1 MMSEE
6 SQKSLSPPAVDT
18 DAECLDGVSVDR
30 VPKVRRDVIAS
41 RLAIHDADLRGTSPA
56 SSLFSSSLL
65 SSISSDAEGD
75 ENPHDTQQVGS
86 START
91 VPLRM
96 PLSSVA
102 KVEVALQKTV
112 HLSRGGLCAEF
123 TVEDIRHIED
133 GDVLRYLSAHTH
145 SSPEGGGD
153 IKTAPVERPRVPVT
167 TVADIEAHM
176 AALQKEI
183 NTFITVVDN
192 EGHVYEIRVGA
203 SGHVQVPID
212 DDDHDD
218 GGYLR
223 EGGGETEVVLA
234 GDSSDAAAPEE
245 DAAKTEGSTAATVS
259 PRCGEVVRTTDHPIN
274 RPVPRPSPPNPAR
287 QARAAVHLNPRAR
300 QQACLSFSA
309 PPSQSLPSR
318 QLPTALP
325 PAIAVRPP
333 ARMTDT
339 EATRVECLLD
349 SSVVATS
356 MSSPYLLDAEME
368 QRLRVLE
375 AETRSYAAVREGR
388 VNEDAL
394 KHVEETMSD
403 VSAATAV
410 PDGAGTARDLGNAYM
425 YDAREHDRRRHQLR
439 SVNERLRALQR
450 RAEVLALA
458 PTDGVPSSIAA
469 LRPSW
474 AQTAASVVEEA
485 HIQLLLELAREE
497 ETRAKEAGLQ
507 HAPPPVPAEPFSGLR
522 RLLSDTSAHAA
533 DLLAT
538 YESTPLVRRSPP
550 AAVGADAAYS
560 DPDD

>member
-1 MMSEE
+1 MSRV
-6 SQKSLSPPAVDT
+6 SQKSLSPPAVAT
-18 DAECLDGVSVDR
+18 DAEYLDEVSVDR

-41 RLAIHDADLRGTSPA
+41 RLAIHDADLRGTSPV
-56 SSLFSSSLL
+56 SSLSPSSLL
-65 SSISSDAEGD
+65 SSINSDAEGD
-75 ENPHDTQQVGS
+75 ENPHDIQQVGGS
-86 START
+86 AART

-96 PLSSVA
+96 PFSSVA

-112 HLSRGGLCAEF
+112 RLSRGGLCAEF

-133 GDVLRYLSAHTH
+133 GDVLRYLSAHTR
-145 SSPEGGGD
+145 SSPEGEGD
-153 IKTAPVERPRVPVT
+153 IKTPPVERPRVPVT

-192 EGHVYEIRVGA
+192 EGHAYEIRVGA

-212 DDDHDD
+212 DDDNDD

-223 EGGGETEVVLA
+223 DGGGETEVVLA
-234 GDSSDAAAPEE
+234 GESSDAAAPEE
-245 DAAKTEGSTAATVS
+245 EAARTEGYTAATVS
-259 PRCGEVVRTTDHPIN
+259 PSCSEAARTTDHPTS

-287 QARAAVHLNPRAR
+287 QAQAAVHLNPRAR
-300 QQACLSFSA
+300 QQTCLSSSA
-309 PPSQSLPSR
+309 PPTQPLPSR
-318 QLPTALP
+318 QLPTA
-325 PAIAVRPP
+325 RPP

-339 EATRVECLLD
+339 EATRVERLLD
-349 SSVVATS
+349 PSAVAAS

-375 AETRSYAAVREGR
+375 AETRRYAAVREGR

-394 KHVEETMSD
+394 KHIEDTMSD

-439 SVNERLRALQR
+439 LVNERLRALQR

-474 AQTAASVVEEA
+474 AQTAAPVVEEA
-485 HIQLLLELAREE
+485 QIQLLLELAREE

-507 HAPPPVPAEPFSGLR
+507 HALPPAPAEPFSGLR
-522 RLLSDTSAHAA
+522 RLLSDTCAHAA

-538 YESTPLVRRSPP
+538 YESTPLARRSPP

>member
-1 MMSEE
+1 MSQE
-6 SQKSLSPPAVDT
+6 SQRSLSPPAVTT
-18 DAECLDGVSVDR
+18 DAECLEGVSVDR

-41 RLAIHDADLRGTSPA
+41 RLAIHGADLRGTSPA
-56 SSLFSSSLL
+56 SSLSPSSML

-86 START
+86 TAART

-102 KVEVALQKTV
+102 KVEVALQKKV

-133 GDVLRYLSAHTH
+133 GDVLRYLSAHTR
-145 SSPEGGGD
+145 SSPEGEGD

-192 EGHVYEIRVGA
+192 EGHAYEIRVGA

-223 EGGGETEVVLA
+223 EGGGETELVLA

-245 DAAKTEGSTAATVS
+245 EAARTEGSTAATVS
-259 PRCGEVVRTTDHPIN
+259 PSCSEATRTTDHPTS

-300 QQACLSFSA
+300 QQTCLSSSA
-309 PPSQSLPSR
+309 PPTQPLPSR
-318 QLPTALP
+318 QLPTARP
-325 PAIAVRPP
+325 PVIAVPPP
-333 ARMTDT
+333 ARMTDS
-339 EATRVECLLD
+339 EATRVKCLLD
-349 SSVVATS
+349 PSAVAAS

-375 AETRSYAAVREGR
+375 AETRRYAAVREGR

-394 KHVEETMSD
+394 KHVEDTMSG
-403 VSAATAV
+403 VSARTAV
-410 PDGAGTARDLGNAYM
+410 PDGVGTARDLGNAYM

-474 AQTAASVVEEA
+474 AQTAAPVVEEA
-485 HIQLLLELAREE
+485 QIQLLLELAREE
-497 ETRAKEAGLQ
+497 ETRAKEAGVQ
-507 HAPPPVPAEPFSGLR
+507 HALPPAPAEPFSGLR
-522 RLLSDTSAHAA
+522 RLLSDTCAHAA

-550 AAVGADAAYS
+550 AAVGADATYS
-560 DPDD
+560 DPDA